1 VTRRLARLRWQLTIS
16 HLLAI
21 VVTLVSMVAALM
33 MIAGGWIA
41 VQTGPDREA
50 ANDARIIARAVGPL
64 AEPGT
69 DPAAL
74 NVVLQALAQGT
85 LRAQIGPGPFSPEP
99 SSRIEGIGPSLRNVA
114 WVAIVGPD
122 GQVVASSDASGASF
136 EPPERAE
143 WAPLVAAAQA
153 GEHNTGRLTILRN
166 DPGTGE
172 RGDSGPAALGV
183 YPVGGATTDGP
194 PWMRAPASAAD
205 PPGPTDVVVVA
216 KTEVSATTPFRS
228 MLRGIAI
235 FTAATIVV
243 LGAAFLFALG
253 SAALVGYLL
262 SRQLVRRLERLSG
275 AVEALAA
282 GDLGQRVDEG
292 RDDEVGQL
300 ARRFNTMADRLAST
314 VAELDART
322 REAESALA
330 AKREL
335 VANVS
340 HELRTPLASISGHA
354 ESLLML
360 GEGAS
365 PERRE
370 ESLTVLHRE
379 ARQLSHLVD
388 DLFLLSTTE
397 SGGLPLT
404 IREVDVASILD
415 EVVAAF
421 RPLAR
426 REGHITIVSDVEPG
440 LPPARGD
447 RERIVQVLSN
457 LVRNAL
463 RFTPEGGLVSLR
475 AARPSARSE
484 GGSPTLIPGLIELTV
499 ADTGAGIPA
508 DHLDRIFD
516 RFYRGDDARDR
527 ASGGAGLGLAIVREL
542 VEAMGGTVS
551 AASTVGE
558 GSRFSFTLRVAPTPT
573 APTGKP
579 DAGVTQG
586 SR

>member
-1 VTRRLARLRWQLTIS
+1 VGLVVSRRLARLRWQLTLS

-33 MIAGGWIA
+33 LIAGSWIA
-41 VQTGPDREA
+41 VQTSPDREA
-50 ANDARIIARAVGPL
+50 SNDARIVARAVGPL
-64 AEPGT
+64 AELGT
-69 DPAAL
+69 DASSL
-74 NVVLQALAQGT
+74 NVVLRALAQGT
-85 LRAQIGPGPFSPEP
+85 LRAQIGPGPFAPEP
-99 SSRIEGIGPSLRNVA
+99 AYRVEGIGPSLRNVA
-114 WVAIVGPD
+114 YIAVVGTE
-122 GQVVASSDASGASF
+122 GQIAASSDPVGAAF
-136 EPPERAE
+136 NPPERAE
-143 WAPLVAAAQA
+143 WATIVERARQ
-153 GEHNTGRLTILRN
+153 GERNTARLTLAR
-166 DPGTGE
+166 TGA
-172 RGDSGPAALGV
+172 GPVALGAV
-183 YPVGGATTDGP
+183 PVGGAAMDGP
-194 PWMRAPASAAD
+194 PWMH
-205 PPGPTDVVVVA
+205 GGTVEPTDVIVVA
-216 KTEVSATTPFRS
+216 KTAVTEVTPFRA
-228 MLRGIAI
+228 MLRGIFI
-235 FTAATIVV
+235 FTAATIAV
-243 LGAAFLFALG
+243 LGSAFLFALG

-300 ARRFNTMADRLAST
+300 ARRFNAMADRLATT

-360 GEGAS
+360 GDGAS
-365 PERRE
+365 AERRA
-370 ESLTVLHRE
+370 ESLSVLHRE

-397 SGGLPLT
+397 SGGLPLSM
-404 IREVDVASILD
+404 REVDAAGTLE
-415 EVVAAF
+415 EVVATF

-426 REGHITIVSDVEPG
+426 REAHITIVSDVEPG
-440 LPPARGD
+440 LPLARGD
-447 RERIVQVLSN
+447 RERIVQVLGN

-463 RFTPEGGLVSLR
+463 RHTPEGGLVSLR
-475 AARPSARSE
+475 AGRA
-484 GGSPTLIPGLIELTV
+484 GDQIQITV
-499 ADTGAGIPA
+499 EDTGAGIPP
-508 DHLDRIFD
+508 DRLERLFD

-542 VEAMGGTVS
+542 VEAMGGTV
-551 AASTVGE
+551 AAESVVGE
-558 GSRFSFTLRVAPTPT
+558 GSRFTFTLQVSSGVQQSDLTT
-573 APTGKP
+573 P
-579 DAGVTQG
+579 DADPMRHTAGRLRG